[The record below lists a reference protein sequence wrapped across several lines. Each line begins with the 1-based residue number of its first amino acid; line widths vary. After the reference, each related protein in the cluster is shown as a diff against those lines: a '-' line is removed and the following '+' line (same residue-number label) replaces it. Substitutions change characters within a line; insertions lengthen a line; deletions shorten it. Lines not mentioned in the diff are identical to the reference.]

1 LNCFRVMAFIFCIES
16 SQLHVYIFVH
26 YDVQLRSDKLSRC
39 QFKIV
44 CCVFTS
50 FVEFVYPCVV
60 SGIVSKLFLI
70 H

>member
-1 LNCFRVMAFIFCIES
+1 LKAVNCMFIS
-16 SQLHVYIFVH
+16 LYM

-50 FVEFVYPCVV
+50 FVKFVYPCVV

-70 H
+70 HQCFKN